1 MIIYG
6 PFQSRRLGLS
16 LGIDIIPAVTKI
28 CTFICPYCEIG
39 FTSLE
44 GFSDIKKRITIPDSF
59 FNYLD
64 ENLPR
69 ILQEETQLDS
79 ITIGYNGEPTLTR
92 NLDAI
97 ISKIKEIRGDS
108 GSNTPIS
115 IFTNSSTIL
124 DTRVCLSLS
133 QVDNVVAKLDAGIQD
148 IFQIVNKP
156 HPSVPPI
163 SDIVTGLRSYKKK
176 YSENSLIIQTMLID
190 GELSNIQ
197 DANIKS
203 LAEAYDKICP
213 DRIQLYTISRSP
225 AHFLVKPV
233 SKEKLHNIE
242 EKIYLTAEKNFRGKI
257 EIYPFR

>member
-1 MIIYG
+1 
-6 PFQSRRLGLS
+6 LGLS

-44 GFSDIKKRITIPDSF
+44 GFSDINKRITIPDSF

-64 ENLPR
+64 ENLPG
-69 ILQEETQLDS
+69 ILQEETQLSS

-92 NLDAI
+92 NLDGI
-97 ISKIKEIRGDS
+97 IFKIKEIRGDL

-124 DTRVCLSLS
+124 DARVCLSLS
-133 QVDNVVAKLDAGIQD
+133 QVDNVVAKLDAGIQE
-148 IFQIVNKP
+148 IFQKVNKP

-176 YSENSLIIQTMLID
+176 YPGNSLIIQTMLID
-190 GELSNIQ
+190 GEISNIQ
-197 DANIKS
+197 DVNIVS
-203 LAEAYDKICP
+203 LAHAYDEINP
-213 DRIQLYTISRSP
+213 DRIQIYTISRAP
-225 AHFLVKPV
+225 ADFSVKPV
-233 SKEKLHNIE
+233 SKEILNKIE
-242 EKIYLTAEKNFRGKI
+242 EKINAITELNLRNKL
-257 EIYPFR
+257 EIFPFR